1 VILEVPGEEGEGPDA
16 INIERARRLHA
27 EGLALRS

>member
-1 VILEVPGEEGEGPDA
+1 MTVREEGEGPDA
-16 INIERARRLHA
+16 INMERARRLHE